1 MRPRF
6 APVVP
11 DYHPLGGGLDLLTP
25 AISMPPGKVISSQ
38 NYEPQIGGGYRRIGG
53 YERYS
58 GKALP
63 SSKSY
68 WIATVALSDTVAVAA
83 TLTGA
88 GGAAG
93 IVLYQVNTTTLILG
107 AVTGTFVDGET
118 IDDGGGVVGTIG
130 TVSEASASTPALH
143 AAYTNLAAD
152 LQRLQIATITGSGP
166 IRGVWY
172 YGGFWWAF
180 RDNAGGTA
188 GNMWKATTGG
198 WTQVTFGTE
207 IQFSST
213 MGGTTPIAAG
223 ATIGNSAGPT
233 KTATVIRVLTR
244 SGTWG
249 TDAVGTLIITP
260 VAGTWA
266 NAEAIYVGATQKA
279 VSTTAATSIT
289 RAAGGANVDDRMLY
303 PLDFCNANF
312 TGSTATKRMYG
323 ADGLNLAFEFDGTNY
338 IPIRTGMATD
348 TPTHVIAH
356 RNHLFLS
363 FLGSV
368 QYSAIGNPYGY
379 TVVLGT
385 GEIATGEYVT
395 GFQIQSGGATEAA
408 LAIYTAGVTNILYG
422 VPGASNFQM
431 VPSTDDIG
439 AFPFCFQS
447 IGNDSMLLSN
457 RGIQRLKTTLNFG
470 NFEYASVSHLIQPVM
485 TQKRGLETCSTTLKT
500 RNQYRVWFNDGT
512 AVTVGLTGDKISG
525 AMMLDYDTTV
535 RCACTA
541 EQDDGTEVTMF
552 GSDDGYVYKDNSGT
566 SFDGD
571 PITAWIRLPFNN
583 LKGPRIRK
591 RYRAA
596 ILELVSEGYASLD
609 VTYDLGYGT
618 LDVAQGVAVLD
629 QQVLAAGGFWD
640 QFTWDQ
646 FTWDSQAVGNPR
658 ISLDGIEKNI
668 SLLFYNSSD
677 EYDPYTLQGVTL
689 LTSPTRIE
697 K

>member
-6 APVVP
+6 APVIP

-53 YERYS
+53 FERYS
-58 GKALP
+58 GKDLP

-68 WIATVALSDTVAVAA
+68 WIATVVLSDTVAVGA

-88 GGAAG
+88 TSTETA
-93 IVLYQVNTTTLILG
+93 IVLYQPNATTLILG
-107 AVTGTFVDGET
+107 AVSGNFTPGEN
-118 IDDGGGVVGTIG
+118 IDDGGGVVGTV
-130 TVSEASASTPALH
+130 TSVTSASASTPALH
-143 AAYTNLAAD
+143 AAYVNLAAD

-166 IRGVWY
+166 IRGIWY

-188 GNMWKATTGG
+188 GDMWKATTSG
-198 WTQVTFGTE
+198 WTQVTFSFEFTFTLGTVAPTVGQT
-207 IQFSST
+207 IRGATSGALGVVKAVLLRTGAWDGTGVGSIVYTVTSGTFSSGELIKDNALAVT
-213 MGGTTPIAAG
+213 YCTSSSAG
-223 ATIGNSAGPT
+223 A
-233 KTATVIRVLTR
+233 
-244 SGTWG
+244 
-249 TDAVGTLIITP
+249 
-260 VAGTWA
+260 
-266 NAEAIYVGATQKA
+266 Q
-279 VSTTAATSIT
+279 IT
-289 RAAGGANVDDRMLY
+289 RLPGGAVTSANRM
-303 PLDFCNANF
+303 PGGIDFCNANF

-323 ADGLNLAFEFDGTNY
+323 ADGVNKAFEFDGTTY
-338 IPIRTGMATD
+338 VPIRTGMTTD

-368 QYSAIGNPYGY
+368 QYSGLGAPYTY
-379 TVVLGT
+379 TVILGA

-395 GFQIQSGGATEAA
+395 GFQVQSGGATEAA
-408 LAIYTAGVTNILYG
+408 LAIYTEGITNILYG

-470 NFEYASVSHLIQPVM
+470 NFEYASVSHLIQPLM
-485 TQKRGLETCSTTLKT
+485 TKRRGLQTCSTTLKT
-500 RNQYRVWFNDGT
+500 RNQYRVWFSDNT

-525 AMMLDYDTTV
+525 AMLLDYGMEV
-535 RCACTA
+535 RCVCTA

-552 GSDDGYVYKDNSGT
+552 GGDDGYVYRDNSGT
-566 SFDGD
+566 SFDGE

-618 LDVAQGVAVLD
+618 LDVAQGLAVLD

-640 QFTWDQ
+640 QFTWDS